1 VATPNVRNPPRAET
15 SSSRGPAATAWRDAK
30 IVVGLLAG
38 KWVLDILAQLYGRPN
53 RYSDLSRSISGV
65 KEKVLTET
73 LQRMETQGLIT
84 RTVIS
89 MDPPVFGWSLTPLGR
104 SLVVPVTGMAAWAV
118 KHRVEVSRGRATPA
132 PRPAT

>member
-1 VATPNVRNPPRAET
+1 VATPSVRNPPSAQAPTRSPT
-15 SSSRGPAATAWRDAK
+15 ATVWRDAK

-38 KWVLDILAQLYGRPN
+38 KWVLDILAQLYRQPN
-53 RYSDLSRSISGV
+53 RYSDLRRSIVGV

-73 LQRMETQGLIT
+73 LQRMETQGLIA

-104 SLVVPVTGMAAWAV
+104 SLVVPVTGMAAWAA
-118 KHRVEVSRGRATPA
+118 KNRVDAARGRATPA